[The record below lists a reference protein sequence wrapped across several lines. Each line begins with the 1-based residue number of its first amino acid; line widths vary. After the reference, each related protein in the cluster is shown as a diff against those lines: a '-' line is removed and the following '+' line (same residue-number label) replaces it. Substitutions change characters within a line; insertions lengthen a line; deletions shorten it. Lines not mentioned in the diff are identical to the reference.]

1 VEAIMK
7 QLTANFL
14 GDIINY
20 SVYAAIVALLLLS
33 FAKCVLPV
41 WRTRALLRRAIRNI
55 KQGEKSKR
63 SWQED
68 DFLGKGALY
77 PHWSEYLDNL
87 FFADGEYHNASNV
100 EDYINE
106 ETVIS
111 QPGRSALASAAPG
124 LMVSLGFLGTLLG
137 ITQGLAGFSMENS
150 EAVMEMMTK
159 ATPSAGA
166 SLIDSLL
173 RLAMAVVGVGFSL
186 FVMNSV
192 RRSQPALGN
201 LLDGFGMFPRV
212 LFLIILQIVLIF
224 LWSLLLVIPGII
236 AAYRYSFAVYVMIDH
251 PEMSAMDC
259 LRESKRLTT
268 GYKRQLFLLDLSFI
282 LWFLLTM
289 IPVVGYIAQ
298 VYVTPYMESARVL
311 YYEQIRALQSGKP
324 ANET

>member
-1 VEAIMK
+1 MIIDRTAAKLQAK
-7 QLTANFL
+7 QLIRESQPSMLTA
-14 GDIINY
+14 
-20 SVYAAIVALLLLS
+20 ALLYTLL
-33 FAKCVLPV
+33 
-41 WRTRALLRRAIRNI
+41 TALIGWLSLRLTGVDTNTM
-55 KQGEKSKR
+55 
-63 SWQED
+63 
-68 DFLGKGALY
+68 
-77 PHWSEYLDNL
+77 
-87 FFADGEYHNASNV
+87 
-100 EDYINE
+100 NE
-106 ETVIS
+106 ML
-111 QPGRSALASAAPG
+111 RLASEG
-124 LMVSLGFLGTLLG
+124 
-137 ITQGLAGFSMENS
+137 NS

-212 LFLIILQIVLIF
+212 LFLIILQIVFIF

-282 LWFLLTM
+282 FWFLLTM

-311 YYEQIRALQSGKP
+311 YYEQIRALQGGKP

>member
-1 VEAIMK
+1 MIIDRTAAKLQAK
-7 QLTANFL
+7 QLIRESQPSMLTA
-14 GDIINY
+14 
-20 SVYAAIVALLLLS
+20 ALLYTLL
-33 FAKCVLPV
+33 
-41 WRTRALLRRAIRNI
+41 TALIGWLSLRLTGVDTNTM
-55 KQGEKSKR
+55 
-63 SWQED
+63 
-68 DFLGKGALY
+68 
-77 PHWSEYLDNL
+77 
-87 FFADGEYHNASNV
+87 
-100 EDYINE
+100 NE
-106 ETVIS
+106 ML
-111 QPGRSALASAAPG
+111 QLASEG
-124 LMVSLGFLGTLLG
+124 
-137 ITQGLAGFSMENS
+137 NS

-192 RRSQPALGN
+192 RRIQPALGN

-212 LFLIILQIVLIF
+212 LFLIILQIVFIF
-224 LWSLLLVIPGII
+224 LWSLLLVIPGIV

-289 IPVVGYIAQ
+289 IPIVGYIAQ
-298 VYVTPYMESARVL
+298 VYVTPYMESAKVL
-311 YYEQIRALQSGKP
+311 YYEQIRALQDRKP
-324 ANET
+324 AIET

>member
-1 VEAIMK
+1 MIIDRTAAKLQAK
-7 QLTANFL
+7 QLIRESQPSMLTA
-14 GDIINY
+14 
-20 SVYAAIVALLLLS
+20 ALLYTLL
-33 FAKCVLPV
+33 
-41 WRTRALLRRAIRNI
+41 TALIGWLSLRLTGVDTNTM
-55 KQGEKSKR
+55 
-63 SWQED
+63 
-68 DFLGKGALY
+68 
-77 PHWSEYLDNL
+77 
-87 FFADGEYHNASNV
+87 
-100 EDYINE
+100 NE
-106 ETVIS
+106 ML
-111 QPGRSALASAAPG
+111 QLASEG
-124 LMVSLGFLGTLLG
+124 
-137 ITQGLAGFSMENS
+137 NS

-192 RRSQPALGN
+192 RRSQPAIGN

-282 LWFLLTM
+282 FWFLLTM

-298 VYVTPYMESARVL
+298 VYVTPYMESAKVL
-311 YYEQIRALQSGKP
+311 YYEQIRALQDGKP

>member
-1 VEAIMK
+1 MIIDRTAVKLQAK
-7 QLTANFL
+7 QLIRESQPSMLTA
-14 GDIINY
+14 
-20 SVYAAIVALLLLS
+20 ALLYTLL
-33 FAKCVLPV
+33 
-41 WRTRALLRRAIRNI
+41 TALIGWLSLRLTGVDTNTM
-55 KQGEKSKR
+55 
-63 SWQED
+63 
-68 DFLGKGALY
+68 
-77 PHWSEYLDNL
+77 
-87 FFADGEYHNASNV
+87 
-100 EDYINE
+100 NE
-106 ETVIS
+106 ML
-111 QPGRSALASAAPG
+111 QLASEG
-124 LMVSLGFLGTLLG
+124 
-137 ITQGLAGFSMENS
+137 NS

-192 RRSQPALGN
+192 RRSQPAIGN

-282 LWFLLTM
+282 FWFLLTM

-311 YYEQIRALQSGKP
+311 YYEQIRALQGGST
-324 ANET
+324 AA

>member
-1 VEAIMK
+1 MIIDRTAAKLQAK
-7 QLTANFL
+7 QLIRESQPSMLTA
-14 GDIINY
+14 
-20 SVYAAIVALLLLS
+20 ALLYTLL
-33 FAKCVLPV
+33 
-41 WRTRALLRRAIRNI
+41 TALIGWLSLRLTGVDTNTM
-55 KQGEKSKR
+55 
-63 SWQED
+63 
-68 DFLGKGALY
+68 
-77 PHWSEYLDNL
+77 
-87 FFADGEYHNASNV
+87 
-100 EDYINE
+100 NE
-106 ETVIS
+106 ML
-111 QPGRSALASAAPG
+111 RLASEG
-124 LMVSLGFLGTLLG
+124 
-137 ITQGLAGFSMENS
+137 NS

-212 LFLIILQIVLIF
+212 LFLIILQIVFIF
-224 LWSLLLVIPGII
+224 LWSLLLVIPGIV

-282 LWFLLTM
+282 FWFLLTM

-311 YYEQIRALQSGKP
+311 YYEQIRALQGCST
-324 ANET
+324 AA

>member
-1 VEAIMK
+1 MIIDRTAAKLQAK
-7 QLTANFL
+7 QLIRESQPSMLTA
-14 GDIINY
+14 
-20 SVYAAIVALLLLS
+20 ALLYTLL
-33 FAKCVLPV
+33 
-41 WRTRALLRRAIRNI
+41 TALIGWLSLRLTGVDTNTM
-55 KQGEKSKR
+55 
-63 SWQED
+63 
-68 DFLGKGALY
+68 
-77 PHWSEYLDNL
+77 
-87 FFADGEYHNASNV
+87 
-100 EDYINE
+100 NE
-106 ETVIS
+106 ML
-111 QPGRSALASAAPG
+111 QLASEG
-124 LMVSLGFLGTLLG
+124 
-137 ITQGLAGFSMENS
+137 NS
-150 EAVMEMMTK
+150 EAVMKLMTK

-224 LWSLLLVIPGII
+224 LWSLLLVIPGIV

-311 YYEQIRALQSGKP
+311 YYEQIRALQGGST
-324 ANET
+324 AV

>member
-1 VEAIMK
+1 MIIDRTAAKLQAK
-7 QLTANFL
+7 QLIRESQPSMLTA
-14 GDIINY
+14 
-20 SVYAAIVALLLLS
+20 ALLYTLL
-33 FAKCVLPV
+33 
-41 WRTRALLRRAIRNI
+41 TALIGWLSLRLTGVDTNTM
-55 KQGEKSKR
+55 
-63 SWQED
+63 
-68 DFLGKGALY
+68 
-77 PHWSEYLDNL
+77 
-87 FFADGEYHNASNV
+87 
-100 EDYINE
+100 NE
-106 ETVIS
+106 ML
-111 QPGRSALASAAPG
+111 QLASEG
-124 LMVSLGFLGTLLG
+124 
-137 ITQGLAGFSMENS
+137 NS

-192 RRSQPALGN
+192 RRSQPAIGN

-212 LFLIILQIVLIF
+212 LFLIILQIVFIF
-224 LWSLLLVIPGII
+224 LWSLLLVIPGIV

-282 LWFLLTM
+282 FWFLLTM

-311 YYEQIRALQSGKP
+311 YYEQIRALQGGST
-324 ANET
+324 AA

>member
-1 VEAIMK
+1 MIIDRTAAKLQAK
-7 QLTANFL
+7 QLIRESQPSMLTA
-14 GDIINY
+14 
-20 SVYAAIVALLLLS
+20 ALLYTLL
-33 FAKCVLPV
+33 
-41 WRTRALLRRAIRNI
+41 TALIGWLSLRLTGVDTNTM
-55 KQGEKSKR
+55 
-63 SWQED
+63 
-68 DFLGKGALY
+68 
-77 PHWSEYLDNL
+77 
-87 FFADGEYHNASNV
+87 
-100 EDYINE
+100 NE
-106 ETVIS
+106 ML
-111 QPGRSALASAAPG
+111 RLASEG
-124 LMVSLGFLGTLLG
+124 
-137 ITQGLAGFSMENS
+137 NS

-166 SLIDSLL
+166 SLIDMLL

-192 RRSQPALGN
+192 RRSQPAIGN

-236 AAYRYSFAVYVMIDH
+236 AAYRYNFAVYVMIDH

-282 LWFLLTM
+282 FWFLLTM

-311 YYEQIRALQSGKP
+311 YYEQIRALQGGST
-324 ANET
+324 AV

>member
-1 VEAIMK
+1 MIIDRTAAKLQAK
-7 QLTANFL
+7 QLIRESQPSMLTA
-14 GDIINY
+14 
-20 SVYAAIVALLLLS
+20 ALLYTLL
-33 FAKCVLPV
+33 
-41 WRTRALLRRAIRNI
+41 TALIGWLSLRLTGVDTNTM
-55 KQGEKSKR
+55 
-63 SWQED
+63 
-68 DFLGKGALY
+68 
-77 PHWSEYLDNL
+77 
-87 FFADGEYHNASNV
+87 
-100 EDYINE
+100 NE
-106 ETVIS
+106 ML
-111 QPGRSALASAAPG
+111 RLASEG
-124 LMVSLGFLGTLLG
+124 
-137 ITQGLAGFSMENS
+137 NS

-192 RRSQPALGN
+192 RRSQPAIGN

-212 LFLIILQIVLIF
+212 LFLF

-282 LWFLLTM
+282 FWFLLTM

-311 YYEQIRALQSGKP
+311 YYEQIRALQGGST
-324 ANET
+324 AA

>member
-1 VEAIMK
+1 MIIDRTAVKLQAK
-7 QLTANFL
+7 QLIRESQPSMLTA
-14 GDIINY
+14 
-20 SVYAAIVALLLLS
+20 ALLYTLL
-33 FAKCVLPV
+33 
-41 WRTRALLRRAIRNI
+41 TALIGWLSLRLTGVDTNTM
-55 KQGEKSKR
+55 
-63 SWQED
+63 
-68 DFLGKGALY
+68 
-77 PHWSEYLDNL
+77 
-87 FFADGEYHNASNV
+87 
-100 EDYINE
+100 NE
-106 ETVIS
+106 ML
-111 QPGRSALASAAPG
+111 RLASEG
-124 LMVSLGFLGTLLG
+124 
-137 ITQGLAGFSMENS
+137 NS

-212 LFLIILQIVLIF
+212 LFLIILQIVFIF

-282 LWFLLTM
+282 FWFLLTM

-311 YYEQIRALQSGKP
+311 YYEQIRALQDGST
-324 ANET
+324 AA

>member
-1 VEAIMK
+1 MIIDRTAVKLQAK
-7 QLTANFL
+7 QLIRESQPSMLTA
-14 GDIINY
+14 
-20 SVYAAIVALLLLS
+20 ALLYTLL
-33 FAKCVLPV
+33 
-41 WRTRALLRRAIRNI
+41 TALIGWLSLRLTGVDTNTM
-55 KQGEKSKR
+55 
-63 SWQED
+63 
-68 DFLGKGALY
+68 
-77 PHWSEYLDNL
+77 
-87 FFADGEYHNASNV
+87 
-100 EDYINE
+100 NE
-106 ETVIS
+106 ML
-111 QPGRSALASAAPG
+111 RLASEG
-124 LMVSLGFLGTLLG
+124 
-137 ITQGLAGFSMENS
+137 NS

-212 LFLIILQIVLIF
+212 LFLIILQIVFIF

-282 LWFLLTM
+282 FWFLLTM

-298 VYVTPYMESARVL
+298 VYVTPYMESAKVL
-311 YYEQIRALQSGKP
+311 YYEQIRALQDGNTI
-324 ANET
+324 AQDGEDGD

>member
-1 VEAIMK
+1 MIIDRTAAKLQAK
-7 QLTANFL
+7 QLIRESQPSMLTA
-14 GDIINY
+14 
-20 SVYAAIVALLLLS
+20 ALLYTLL
-33 FAKCVLPV
+33 
-41 WRTRALLRRAIRNI
+41 TALIGWLSLHLTGVDTNTM
-55 KQGEKSKR
+55 
-63 SWQED
+63 
-68 DFLGKGALY
+68 
-77 PHWSEYLDNL
+77 
-87 FFADGEYHNASNV
+87 
-100 EDYINE
+100 NE
-106 ETVIS
+106 ML
-111 QPGRSALASAAPG
+111 QLASEG
-124 LMVSLGFLGTLLG
+124 
-137 ITQGLAGFSMENS
+137 NS
-150 EAVMEMMTK
+150 EAVMEMMTR

-166 SLIDSLL
+166 SLIDLLL

-192 RRSQPALGN
+192 RRSQPAIGN

-268 GYKRQLFLLDLSFI
+268 GYKRQHFLLDLSFI
-282 LWFLLTM
+282 FWFLLTM

-311 YYEQIRALQSGKP
+311 YYEQIRALQDGKP
-324 ANET
+324 AIET

>member
-1 VEAIMK
+1 MIIDRTAAKLQAK
-7 QLTANFL
+7 QLIRESQPSMLTA
-14 GDIINY
+14 
-20 SVYAAIVALLLLS
+20 ALLYTLL
-33 FAKCVLPV
+33 
-41 WRTRALLRRAIRNI
+41 TALIGWLSLRLTGVDTNTM
-55 KQGEKSKR
+55 
-63 SWQED
+63 
-68 DFLGKGALY
+68 
-77 PHWSEYLDNL
+77 
-87 FFADGEYHNASNV
+87 
-100 EDYINE
+100 NE
-106 ETVIS
+106 ML
-111 QPGRSALASAAPG
+111 RLASEG
-124 LMVSLGFLGTLLG
+124 
-137 ITQGLAGFSMENS
+137 NS

-224 LWSLLLVIPGII
+224 LWSLLLVIPGIV

-282 LWFLLTM
+282 FWFLLTM
-289 IPVVGYIAQ
+289 IPIVGYIAQ
-298 VYVTPYMESARVL
+298 VYVTPYMESAKVL
-311 YYEQIRALQSGKP
+311 YYEQIRALQDGKP

>member
-1 VEAIMK
+1 MIIDRTAVKLQAK
-7 QLTANFL
+7 QLIRESQPSMLTA
-14 GDIINY
+14 
-20 SVYAAIVALLLLS
+20 ALLYTLL
-33 FAKCVLPV
+33 
-41 WRTRALLRRAIRNI
+41 TALIGWLSLRLTGVDTNTM
-55 KQGEKSKR
+55 
-63 SWQED
+63 
-68 DFLGKGALY
+68 
-77 PHWSEYLDNL
+77 
-87 FFADGEYHNASNV
+87 
-100 EDYINE
+100 NE
-106 ETVIS
+106 ML
-111 QPGRSALASAAPG
+111 RLASEG
-124 LMVSLGFLGTLLG
+124 
-137 ITQGLAGFSMENS
+137 NS

-282 LWFLLTM
+282 VWFLLTM
-289 IPVVGYIAQ
+289 VPIIGYIAQ
-298 VYVTPYMESARVL
+298 VYVTPYMESAKVL
-311 YYEQIRALQSGKP
+311 YYEQIRALQDRKP
-324 ANET
+324 TIET

>member
-1 VEAIMK
+1 MIIDRTAAKLQAK
-7 QLTANFL
+7 QLIRESQPSMLTA
-14 GDIINY
+14 
-20 SVYAAIVALLLLS
+20 ALLYTLL
-33 FAKCVLPV
+33 
-41 WRTRALLRRAIRNI
+41 TALIGWLSLRLTGVDTNTM
-55 KQGEKSKR
+55 
-63 SWQED
+63 
-68 DFLGKGALY
+68 
-77 PHWSEYLDNL
+77 
-87 FFADGEYHNASNV
+87 
-100 EDYINE
+100 NE
-106 ETVIS
+106 ML
-111 QPGRSALASAAPG
+111 RLASEG
-124 LMVSLGFLGTLLG
+124 
-137 ITQGLAGFSMENS
+137 NS
-150 EAVMEMMTK
+150 EAVMEMMTR

-166 SLIDSLL
+166 SLIDMLL

-192 RRSQPALGN
+192 RRSQPAIGN

-259 LRESKRLTT
+259 LRESKRLTN
-268 GYKRQLFLLDLSFI
+268 GYKGQLFLLDLSFI

-311 YYEQIRALQSGKP
+311 YYEQIRALQDGKP
-324 ANET
+324 AIET

>member
-1 VEAIMK
+1 MIIDRTAAKLQAK
-7 QLTANFL
+7 QLIRESQPSMLTA
-14 GDIINY
+14 
-20 SVYAAIVALLLLS
+20 ALLYTLL
-33 FAKCVLPV
+33 
-41 WRTRALLRRAIRNI
+41 TALIGWLSLRLTGVDTNTM
-55 KQGEKSKR
+55 
-63 SWQED
+63 
-68 DFLGKGALY
+68 
-77 PHWSEYLDNL
+77 
-87 FFADGEYHNASNV
+87 
-100 EDYINE
+100 NE
-106 ETVIS
+106 ML
-111 QPGRSALASAAPG
+111 RLASEG
-124 LMVSLGFLGTLLG
+124 
-137 ITQGLAGFSMENS
+137 NS

-192 RRSQPALGN
+192 RSSQPAIGN

-212 LFLIILQIVLIF
+212 LFLIILQIVFIF

-282 LWFLLTM
+282 FWFLLTM

-298 VYVTPYMESARVL
+298 VYVTPYMESAKVL
-311 YYEQIRALQSGKP
+311 YYEQIRALQDGST
-324 ANET
+324 AA

>member
-1 VEAIMK
+1 MIIDRTAAKLQAK
-7 QLTANFL
+7 QLIRESQPSMLTA
-14 GDIINY
+14 
-20 SVYAAIVALLLLS
+20 ALLYTLL
-33 FAKCVLPV
+33 
-41 WRTRALLRRAIRNI
+41 TALIGWLSLRLTGVDTNTM
-55 KQGEKSKR
+55 
-63 SWQED
+63 
-68 DFLGKGALY
+68 
-77 PHWSEYLDNL
+77 
-87 FFADGEYHNASNV
+87 
-100 EDYINE
+100 NE
-106 ETVIS
+106 ML
-111 QPGRSALASAAPG
+111 QLASEG
-124 LMVSLGFLGTLLG
+124 
-137 ITQGLAGFSMENS
+137 NS
-150 EAVMEMMTK
+150 EAVMAMMTK

-166 SLIDSLL
+166 SLIDMLL

-192 RRSQPALGN
+192 RRSQPAIGN

-282 LWFLLTM
+282 FWFLLTM

-311 YYEQIRALQSGKP
+311 YYEQIRALQDGST
-324 ANET
+324 AA

>member
-1 VEAIMK
+1 MIIDRTAAKLQAK
-7 QLTANFL
+7 QLIRESQPSMLTA
-14 GDIINY
+14 
-20 SVYAAIVALLLLS
+20 ALLYTLL
-33 FAKCVLPV
+33 
-41 WRTRALLRRAIRNI
+41 TALIGWLSLRLTGVDTNTM
-55 KQGEKSKR
+55 
-63 SWQED
+63 
-68 DFLGKGALY
+68 
-77 PHWSEYLDNL
+77 
-87 FFADGEYHNASNV
+87 
-100 EDYINE
+100 NE
-106 ETVIS
+106 ML
-111 QPGRSALASAAPG
+111 RLASEG
-124 LMVSLGFLGTLLG
+124 
-137 ITQGLAGFSMENS
+137 NS

-192 RRSQPALGN
+192 RRSQPAIGN

-311 YYEQIRALQSGKP
+311 YYEQIRALQDGST
-324 ANET
+324 AA

>member
-1 VEAIMK
+1 MIIDRTAVKLQAK
-7 QLTANFL
+7 QLIRESQPSMLTA
-14 GDIINY
+14 
-20 SVYAAIVALLLLS
+20 ALLYTLL
-33 FAKCVLPV
+33 
-41 WRTRALLRRAIRNI
+41 TALIGWLSLRLTGVDTNTM
-55 KQGEKSKR
+55 
-63 SWQED
+63 
-68 DFLGKGALY
+68 
-77 PHWSEYLDNL
+77 
-87 FFADGEYHNASNV
+87 
-100 EDYINE
+100 NE
-106 ETVIS
+106 ML
-111 QPGRSALASAAPG
+111 QLASEG
-124 LMVSLGFLGTLLG
+124 
-137 ITQGLAGFSMENS
+137 NS
-150 EAVMEMMTK
+150 EAVMEMMNK

-212 LFLIILQIVLIF
+212 LFLIVLQIVLIF

-282 LWFLLTM
+282 FWFLLTM

-311 YYEQIRALQSGKP
+311 YYEQIRALQDGST
-324 ANET
+324 AA

>member
-1 VEAIMK
+1 MIIDRTAAKLQAK
-7 QLTANFL
+7 QLIRESQPSMLTA
-14 GDIINY
+14 
-20 SVYAAIVALLLLS
+20 ALLYTLL
-33 FAKCVLPV
+33 
-41 WRTRALLRRAIRNI
+41 TALIGWLSLRLTGVDTNTM
-55 KQGEKSKR
+55 
-63 SWQED
+63 
-68 DFLGKGALY
+68 
-77 PHWSEYLDNL
+77 
-87 FFADGEYHNASNV
+87 
-100 EDYINE
+100 NE
-106 ETVIS
+106 ML
-111 QPGRSALASAAPG
+111 QLASEG
-124 LMVSLGFLGTLLG
+124 
-137 ITQGLAGFSMENS
+137 NS

-192 RRSQPALGN
+192 RRSQPAIGN

-282 LWFLLTM
+282 FWFLLTM

-311 YYEQIRALQSGKP
+311 YYEQIRALQDGNTMLHDSRDGD
-324 ANET
+324 

>member
-1 VEAIMK
+1 MIIDRTAAKLQAK
-7 QLTANFL
+7 QLIRESQPSMLTA
-14 GDIINY
+14 
-20 SVYAAIVALLLLS
+20 ALLYTLL
-33 FAKCVLPV
+33 
-41 WRTRALLRRAIRNI
+41 TALIGWLSLRLTGVDTNTM
-55 KQGEKSKR
+55 
-63 SWQED
+63 
-68 DFLGKGALY
+68 
-77 PHWSEYLDNL
+77 
-87 FFADGEYHNASNV
+87 
-100 EDYINE
+100 NE
-106 ETVIS
+106 ML
-111 QPGRSALASAAPG
+111 QLASEG
-124 LMVSLGFLGTLLG
+124 
-137 ITQGLAGFSMENS
+137 NS

-192 RRSQPALGN
+192 RRSQPAIGN

-289 IPVVGYIAQ
+289 IPIIGYVAQ
-298 VYVTPYMESARVL
+298 VYVTPYMESAKVL
-311 YYEQIRALQSGKP
+311 YYEQIRALQGAKP

>member
-1 VEAIMK
+1 MIIDRTAAKLQAK
-7 QLTANFL
+7 QLIRESQPSMLTA
-14 GDIINY
+14 
-20 SVYAAIVALLLLS
+20 ALLYTLL
-33 FAKCVLPV
+33 
-41 WRTRALLRRAIRNI
+41 TALIGWLSLRLTGVDTNTM
-55 KQGEKSKR
+55 
-63 SWQED
+63 
-68 DFLGKGALY
+68 
-77 PHWSEYLDNL
+77 
-87 FFADGEYHNASNV
+87 
-100 EDYINE
+100 NE
-106 ETVIS
+106 ML
-111 QPGRSALASAAPG
+111 RLASEG
-124 LMVSLGFLGTLLG
+124 
-137 ITQGLAGFSMENS
+137 NS

-201 LLDGFGMFPRV
+201 
-212 LFLIILQIVLIF
+212 ILQIVFIF

-282 LWFLLTM
+282 VWFLLTM
-289 IPVVGYIAQ
+289 IPIIGYIAQ

-311 YYEQIRALQSGKP
+311 YYEQIRALQDGST
-324 ANET
+324 AA

>member
-1 VEAIMK
+1 MIIDRTAAKLQAK
-7 QLTANFL
+7 QLIRESQPSMLTA
-14 GDIINY
+14 
-20 SVYAAIVALLLLS
+20 ALLYTLL
-33 FAKCVLPV
+33 
-41 WRTRALLRRAIRNI
+41 TALIGWLSLRLTGVDTNTM
-55 KQGEKSKR
+55 
-63 SWQED
+63 
-68 DFLGKGALY
+68 
-77 PHWSEYLDNL
+77 
-87 FFADGEYHNASNV
+87 
-100 EDYINE
+100 NE
-106 ETVIS
+106 ML
-111 QPGRSALASAAPG
+111 QLAS
-124 LMVSLGFLGTLLG
+124 
-137 ITQGLAGFSMENS
+137 
-150 EAVMEMMTK
+150 
-159 ATPSAGA
+159 
-166 SLIDSLL
+166 DSLL

-192 RRSQPALGN
+192 RRSQPAIGN

-282 LWFLLTM
+282 FWFLLTM

-311 YYEQIRALQSGKP
+311 YYEQIRALQGAKP

>member
-1 VEAIMK
+1 MIIDRTAAKLQAK
-7 QLTANFL
+7 QLIRESQPSMLTA
-14 GDIINY
+14 
-20 SVYAAIVALLLLS
+20 ALL
-33 FAKCVLPV
+33 
-41 WRTRALLRRAIRNI
+41 
-55 KQGEKSKR
+55 
-63 SWQED
+63 
-68 DFLGKGALY
+68 Y
-77 PHWSEYLDNL
+77 
-87 FFADGEYHNASNV
+87 
-100 EDYINE
+100 
-106 ETVIS
+106 
-111 QPGRSALASAAPG
+111 
-124 LMVSLGFLGTLLG
+124 TLLTALIG
-137 ITQGLAGFSMENS
+137 WLSLRLTGVDTNTMNEMLRFASEGNS

-192 RRSQPALGN
+192 RRSQPAIGN

-224 LWSLLLVIPGII
+224 LWSLLLVIPGIV

-282 LWFLLTM
+282 FWFLLTM

-311 YYEQIRALQSGKP
+311 YYEQICTLQGGST
-324 ANET
+324 AA

>member
-1 VEAIMK
+1 MIIDRTAAKLQAK
-7 QLTANFL
+7 QLIRESQPSMLTA
-14 GDIINY
+14 
-20 SVYAAIVALLLLS
+20 ALLYTLL
-33 FAKCVLPV
+33 
-41 WRTRALLRRAIRNI
+41 TALIGWLSLRLTGVDTNTM
-55 KQGEKSKR
+55 
-63 SWQED
+63 
-68 DFLGKGALY
+68 
-77 PHWSEYLDNL
+77 
-87 FFADGEYHNASNV
+87 
-100 EDYINE
+100 NE
-106 ETVIS
+106 ML
-111 QPGRSALASAAPG
+111 QLASEG
-124 LMVSLGFLGTLLG
+124 
-137 ITQGLAGFSMENS
+137 NS

-212 LFLIILQIVLIF
+212 LFLIILQIVFIF

-289 IPVVGYIAQ
+289 VPIVGYIAQ

-311 YYEQIRALQSGKP
+311 YYEQIRALQDGCT
-324 ANET
+324 AA

>member
-1 VEAIMK
+1 MIIDRTAAKLQAK
-7 QLTANFL
+7 QLIRESQPSMLTA
-14 GDIINY
+14 
-20 SVYAAIVALLLLS
+20 ALLYTLL
-33 FAKCVLPV
+33 
-41 WRTRALLRRAIRNI
+41 TALIGWLSLRLTGVDTNTM
-55 KQGEKSKR
+55 
-63 SWQED
+63 
-68 DFLGKGALY
+68 
-77 PHWSEYLDNL
+77 
-87 FFADGEYHNASNV
+87 
-100 EDYINE
+100 NE
-106 ETVIS
+106 ML
-111 QPGRSALASAAPG
+111 QLASEG
-124 LMVSLGFLGTLLG
+124 
-137 ITQGLAGFSMENS
+137 NS
-150 EAVMEMMTK
+150 EAVMELMTK

-192 RRSQPALGN
+192 RRSQPAIGN

-282 LWFLLTM
+282 FWFLLTM
-289 IPVVGYIAQ
+289 IPIIGYIAQ

-311 YYEQIRALQSGKP
+311 YYEQIRALQGGST
-324 ANET
+324 AA

>member
-1 VEAIMK
+1 MIIDRTAAKLQAK
-7 QLTANFL
+7 QLIRESQPSMLTA
-14 GDIINY
+14 
-20 SVYAAIVALLLLS
+20 ALLYTLL
-33 FAKCVLPV
+33 
-41 WRTRALLRRAIRNI
+41 TALIGWLSLRLTGVDTNTM
-55 KQGEKSKR
+55 
-63 SWQED
+63 
-68 DFLGKGALY
+68 
-77 PHWSEYLDNL
+77 
-87 FFADGEYHNASNV
+87 
-100 EDYINE
+100 NE
-106 ETVIS
+106 MLK
-111 QPGRSALASAAPG
+111 LASEG
-124 LMVSLGFLGTLLG
+124 
-137 ITQGLAGFSMENS
+137 NS
-150 EAVMEMMTK
+150 EAVMEMMNK

-173 RLAMAVVGVGFSL
+173 RLAMAVVGVGFSF

-212 LFLIILQIVLIF
+212 LFLIILQIVFIF
-224 LWSLLLVIPGII
+224 LWSLLLVIPGIV

-289 IPVVGYIAQ
+289 IPIIGYIAQ

-311 YYEQIRALQSGKP
+311 YYEQIRALQGGKP

>member
-1 VEAIMK
+1 MIIDRTAAKLQAK
-7 QLTANFL
+7 QLIRESQPSMLTA
-14 GDIINY
+14 
-20 SVYAAIVALLLLS
+20 ALLYTLL
-33 FAKCVLPV
+33 
-41 WRTRALLRRAIRNI
+41 TALIGWLSLRLTGVDTNTM
-55 KQGEKSKR
+55 
-63 SWQED
+63 
-68 DFLGKGALY
+68 
-77 PHWSEYLDNL
+77 
-87 FFADGEYHNASNV
+87 
-100 EDYINE
+100 NE
-106 ETVIS
+106 ML
-111 QPGRSALASAAPG
+111 RLASEG
-124 LMVSLGFLGTLLG
+124 
-137 ITQGLAGFSMENS
+137 NS

-192 RRSQPALGN
+192 RRSQPAIGN

-224 LWSLLLVIPGII
+224 LWSLLLVIPGIV

-282 LWFLLTM
+282 FWFLLTM

-311 YYEQIRALQSGKP
+311 YYEQIRALQDGKP
-324 ANET
+324 AIKT

>member
-1 VEAIMK
+1 MIIDRTAAKLQAK
-7 QLTANFL
+7 QLIRESQPSMLTA
-14 GDIINY
+14 
-20 SVYAAIVALLLLS
+20 ALLYTLL
-33 FAKCVLPV
+33 
-41 WRTRALLRRAIRNI
+41 TALIGWLSLRLTGVDTNTM
-55 KQGEKSKR
+55 
-63 SWQED
+63 
-68 DFLGKGALY
+68 
-77 PHWSEYLDNL
+77 
-87 FFADGEYHNASNV
+87 
-100 EDYINE
+100 NE
-106 ETVIS
+106 ML
-111 QPGRSALASAAPG
+111 RLASEG
-124 LMVSLGFLGTLLG
+124 
-137 ITQGLAGFSMENS
+137 NS

-192 RRSQPALGN
+192 RRSQPAIGN

-212 LFLIILQIVLIF
+212 LFLIILQIVFIF

-236 AAYRYSFAVYVMIDH
+236 ATYRYSFAVYVMIDH

-282 LWFLLTM
+282 FWFLLTM

-311 YYEQIRALQSGKP
+311 YYEQIRALQGG
-324 ANET
+324 NTIVQDGEDGD

>member
-1 VEAIMK
+1 MIIDRTAAKLQAK
-7 QLTANFL
+7 QLIRESQPSMLTA
-14 GDIINY
+14 
-20 SVYAAIVALLLLS
+20 ALLYTLL
-33 FAKCVLPV
+33 
-41 WRTRALLRRAIRNI
+41 TALIGWLSLRLTGVDTNTM
-55 KQGEKSKR
+55 
-63 SWQED
+63 
-68 DFLGKGALY
+68 
-77 PHWSEYLDNL
+77 
-87 FFADGEYHNASNV
+87 
-100 EDYINE
+100 NE
-106 ETVIS
+106 ML
-111 QPGRSALASAAPG
+111 RLASEG
-124 LMVSLGFLGTLLG
+124 
-137 ITQGLAGFSMENS
+137 NS

-192 RRSQPALGN
+192 RRSQPAIGN

-289 IPVVGYIAQ
+289 IPIVGYIAQ

-311 YYEQIRALQSGKP
+311 YYEQIRALQDGST
-324 ANET
+324 AI

>member
-1 VEAIMK
+1 MIIDRTAAKLQAK
-7 QLTANFL
+7 QLIRESQPSMLTA
-14 GDIINY
+14 
-20 SVYAAIVALLLLS
+20 ALLYTLL
-33 FAKCVLPV
+33 
-41 WRTRALLRRAIRNI
+41 TALIGWLSLRLTGVDTNTM
-55 KQGEKSKR
+55 
-63 SWQED
+63 
-68 DFLGKGALY
+68 
-77 PHWSEYLDNL
+77 
-87 FFADGEYHNASNV
+87 
-100 EDYINE
+100 NE
-106 ETVIS
+106 ML
-111 QPGRSALASAAPG
+111 QLASEG
-124 LMVSLGFLGTLLG
+124 
-137 ITQGLAGFSMENS
+137 NS
-150 EAVMEMMTK
+150 EAVMEVMTK

-192 RRSQPALGN
+192 RRSQPAIGN

-212 LFLIILQIVLIF
+212 LFLIILQIVFIF
-224 LWSLLLVIPGII
+224 LWSLLLVIPGIV

-282 LWFLLTM
+282 FWFLLTM

-311 YYEQIRALQSGKP
+311 YYEQIRALQGGST
-324 ANET
+324 AA

>member
-1 VEAIMK
+1 MIIDRTAAKLQAK
-7 QLTANFL
+7 QLIRESQPSMLTA
-14 GDIINY
+14 
-20 SVYAAIVALLLLS
+20 ALLYTLL
-33 FAKCVLPV
+33 
-41 WRTRALLRRAIRNI
+41 TALIGWLSLRLTGVDTNTM
-55 KQGEKSKR
+55 
-63 SWQED
+63 
-68 DFLGKGALY
+68 
-77 PHWSEYLDNL
+77 
-87 FFADGEYHNASNV
+87 
-100 EDYINE
+100 NE
-106 ETVIS
+106 ML
-111 QPGRSALASAAPG
+111 RLASEG
-124 LMVSLGFLGTLLG
+124 
-137 ITQGLAGFSMENS
+137 NS

-192 RRSQPALGN
+192 RRSQPAIGN

-282 LWFLLTM
+282 FWFLLTM

-298 VYVTPYMESARVL
+298 VYVTPYMESAKVL
-311 YYEQIRALQSGKP
+311 YYEQIRALQDGKP
-324 ANET
+324 AIET

>member
-1 VEAIMK
+1 MIIDRTAAKLQAK
-7 QLTANFL
+7 QLIRESQPSMLTA
-14 GDIINY
+14 
-20 SVYAAIVALLLLS
+20 ALLYTLL
-33 FAKCVLPV
+33 
-41 WRTRALLRRAIRNI
+41 TALIGWLSLRLTGVDTNTM
-55 KQGEKSKR
+55 
-63 SWQED
+63 
-68 DFLGKGALY
+68 
-77 PHWSEYLDNL
+77 
-87 FFADGEYHNASNV
+87 
-100 EDYINE
+100 NE
-106 ETVIS
+106 ML
-111 QPGRSALASAAPG
+111 QLASEG
-124 LMVSLGFLGTLLG
+124 
-137 ITQGLAGFSMENS
+137 NS

-311 YYEQIRALQSGKP
+311 YYEQIRALQGGST
-324 ANET
+324 AA

>member
-1 VEAIMK
+1 MIIDRTAAKLQAK
-7 QLTANFL
+7 QLIRESQPSMLTA
-14 GDIINY
+14 
-20 SVYAAIVALLLLS
+20 ALLYTLL
-33 FAKCVLPV
+33 
-41 WRTRALLRRAIRNI
+41 TALIGWLSLRLTGVDTNTM
-55 KQGEKSKR
+55 
-63 SWQED
+63 
-68 DFLGKGALY
+68 
-77 PHWSEYLDNL
+77 
-87 FFADGEYHNASNV
+87 
-100 EDYINE
+100 NE
-106 ETVIS
+106 ML
-111 QPGRSALASAAPG
+111 QLASEG
-124 LMVSLGFLGTLLG
+124 
-137 ITQGLAGFSMENS
+137 NS

-192 RRSQPALGN
+192 RRSQPAIGN

-212 LFLIILQIVLIF
+212 LFLIILQIVFIF

-282 LWFLLTM
+282 FWFLLTM
-289 IPVVGYIAQ
+289 IPIVGYIAQ

-311 YYEQIRALQSGKP
+311 YYEQIRALQGGKP

>member
-1 VEAIMK
+1 MIIDRTAAKLQAK
-7 QLTANFL
+7 QLIRESQPSMLTA
-14 GDIINY
+14 
-20 SVYAAIVALLLLS
+20 ALLYTLL
-33 FAKCVLPV
+33 
-41 WRTRALLRRAIRNI
+41 TALIGWLSLRLTGVDTNTM
-55 KQGEKSKR
+55 
-63 SWQED
+63 
-68 DFLGKGALY
+68 
-77 PHWSEYLDNL
+77 
-87 FFADGEYHNASNV
+87 
-100 EDYINE
+100 NE
-106 ETVIS
+106 ML
-111 QPGRSALASAAPG
+111 QLASEG
-124 LMVSLGFLGTLLG
+124 
-137 ITQGLAGFSMENS
+137 NS
-150 EAVMEMMTK
+150 EAVMEMMTRT
-159 ATPSAGA
+159 TPSAGA

-192 RRSQPALGN
+192 RRSQPAIGN

-212 LFLIILQIVLIF
+212 LFLIILQIVFIF

-289 IPVVGYIAQ
+289 VPIVGYIAQ

-311 YYEQIRALQSGKP
+311 YYEQIRALQDGKP

>member
-1 VEAIMK
+1 MIIDRTAAKLQAK
-7 QLTANFL
+7 QLIRESQPSMLTA
-14 GDIINY
+14 
-20 SVYAAIVALLLLS
+20 ALLYTLL
-33 FAKCVLPV
+33 
-41 WRTRALLRRAIRNI
+41 TALIGWLSLRLTGVDTNTM
-55 KQGEKSKR
+55 
-63 SWQED
+63 
-68 DFLGKGALY
+68 
-77 PHWSEYLDNL
+77 
-87 FFADGEYHNASNV
+87 
-100 EDYINE
+100 NE
-106 ETVIS
+106 ML
-111 QPGRSALASAAPG
+111 RLASEG
-124 LMVSLGFLGTLLG
+124 
-137 ITQGLAGFSMENS
+137 NS

-192 RRSQPALGN
+192 RRSQPAIGN

-282 LWFLLTM
+282 FWFLLTM

-311 YYEQIRALQSGKP
+311 HYEQIRALQGGST
-324 ANET
+324 AA

>member
-1 VEAIMK
+1 MIIDRTAAKLQAK
-7 QLTANFL
+7 QLIRESQPSMLTA
-14 GDIINY
+14 
-20 SVYAAIVALLLLS
+20 ALLYTLL
-33 FAKCVLPV
+33 
-41 WRTRALLRRAIRNI
+41 TALIGWLSLRLTGVDTNTM
-55 KQGEKSKR
+55 
-63 SWQED
+63 
-68 DFLGKGALY
+68 
-77 PHWSEYLDNL
+77 
-87 FFADGEYHNASNV
+87 
-100 EDYINE
+100 NE
-106 ETVIS
+106 ML
-111 QPGRSALASAAPG
+111 RLASEG
-124 LMVSLGFLGTLLG
+124 
-137 ITQGLAGFSMENS
+137 NS

-192 RRSQPALGN
+192 RRSQPAIGN

-212 LFLIILQIVLIF
+212 LFLIILQIVFIF

-282 LWFLLTM
+282 FWFLLTM
-289 IPVVGYIAQ
+289 IPIVGYIAQ

-311 YYEQIRALQSGKP
+311 YYEQIRALQDGST
-324 ANET
+324 AA